1 MDFLKNHYE
10 KIILSV
16 VLLGLAVVA
25 AYLPIEVSNVRT
37 SLADFTGRVM
47 QGPVEPID
55 PLDLSTNQA
64 VLDRLKAYNG
74 APFSRTGHNV
84 FNPVRWV
91 RGPDGTPIPE
101 ADLGIRQLQVV
112 KITPLYTRIT
122 FDDVRDSGQTIR
134 YQVKEVQETSSKG
147 SEQRGVVRYM
157 TPGDQG
163 ELFRLVEV
171 QGPPEAPTGLVFE
184 FLGSK
189 QRVVVTREKPFEQV
203 AGYSA
208 DLRHAATNRSYNRQ
222 RKDDKLAIGG
232 EAYKIVAIESDAVTL
247 ENVHTLKRTTIR
259 P

>member
-1 MDFLKNHYE
+1 MDLLKNHYE

-37 SLADFTGRVM
+37 SLADFTGRVL
-47 QGPVEPID
+47 GGRPKPID
-55 PLDLSTNQA
+55 PLNLSTNQA
-64 VLDRLKAYNG
+64 VLDRLHAYPG
-74 APFSRTGHNV
+74 TPFARAGHNV

-91 RGPDGTPIPE
+91 RGPDGMPIPE
-101 ADLGIRQLQVV
+101 EDLGIKQLQVV
-112 KITPLYTRIT
+112 KITPLYIRVS

-134 YQVKEVQETSSKG
+134 YQVKEVQETSPKA

-157 TPGDQG
+157 TPGDQT
-163 ELFRLVEV
+163 ELFGLVEV
-171 QGPPEAPTGLVFE
+171 QGPVEKPSGLVME
-184 FLGSK
+184 ILDTK
-189 QRVVVTREKPFEQV
+189 RRVVITPDKPFEQV

-208 DLRHAATNRSYNRQ
+208 DLRHAATNKTYNRQ
-222 RKDDKLAIGG
+222 RHDDQLAIGS
-232 EAYKIVAIESDAVTL
+232 ELYKIVAIESDAVTL